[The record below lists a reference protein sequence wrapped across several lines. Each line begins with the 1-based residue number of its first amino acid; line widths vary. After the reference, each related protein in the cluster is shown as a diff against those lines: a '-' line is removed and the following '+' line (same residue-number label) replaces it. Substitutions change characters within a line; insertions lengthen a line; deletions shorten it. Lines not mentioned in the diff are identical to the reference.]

1 MLSIKELSSVVVDAS
16 CDDDMVDAARGE
28 DGNDGGGGVNAL
40 QEKHIHITNTIK
52 DDTGERI
59 TEDAIV
65 VL

>member
-28 DGNDGGGGVNAL
+28 DGSDSGVNAL
-40 QEKHIHITNTIK
+40 QESKHIHTTKTIK

-59 TEDAIV
+59 TEHAIV
-65 VL
+65 AL